1 MTDRHVF
8 EVRLRGRLGRAA
20 LQAFAGLDVEVEP
33 ATTVLT
39 GVLDQDEL
47 HALLDR
53 VQSLGLELLDIT
65 SDRADQQ

>member
-1 MTDRHVF
+1 
-8 EVRLRGRLGRAA
+8 VRLRGRLGRAA

-33 ATTVLT
+33 TTTVLI

-65 SDRADQQ
+65 SDSVDP

>member
-1 MTDRHVF
+1 MDRHVF

-33 ATTVLT
+33 TTTVLI

-65 SDRADQQ
+65 SDPVDQ

>member
-1 MTDRHVF
+1 MDRHVF
-8 EVRLRGRLGRAA
+8 EVRLRGRLGPAA
-20 LQAFAGLDVEVEP
+20 QQAFAGLDVEVEP
-33 ATTVLT
+33 TTTVLT

-65 SDRADQQ
+65 SDSTAP